1 MIETEG
7 YSIHLVPEDWEPLRA
22 FLEARQYSR
31 LMVLC
36 DHHTEAECY
45 PILKPF
51 LPPHIKVRVAP
62 GEDHKSLESAT
73 RIWKILTDQL
83 FDRKACLLNL
93 GGGMVGD
100 LGGFIAANYKR
111 GIDFVQIPTSLLAMV
126 DASVGGK
133 TGVNFGGYKNQLGA
147 FRDPAAIF
155 IYPPFL
161 QTLPEKE
168 LVSGFAEMLKH
179 GLISDA
185 GHWQSLVALEKPL
198 SPAAL
203 APMITHSIRA
213 KLAIV
218 EQDPF
223 EAGLRKALNFGHT
236 LGHAIESYALKAGK
250 EMRHGEAVALG
261 MVAEA
266 WIACHKRELLSPNE
280 LAEITTGILRYFAI
294 PYASMQAWD
303 EITDLARQDKKNADG
318 QILLAV
324 CGPIGQVHYDVPAS
338 RGEIFQ
344 ALKYLFRDIT
354 QPN

>member
-7 YSIHLVPEDWEPLRA
+7 YKIQMVPDNWEPLIQ
-22 FLEARQYSR
+22 FLDDRQYSR
-31 LMVLC
+31 IMVLC

-62 GEDHKSLESAT
+62 GEDHKTLESAT
-73 RIWKILTDQL
+73 RVWKILTDQV

-147 FRDPAAIF
+147 FRDPSAIF

-161 QTLPEKE
+161 QTLPPKE

-185 GHWQSLVALEKPL
+185 AHWRSLIANEPPL
-198 SPAAL
+198 KVEEL
-203 APMITHSIRA
+203 APQVSHSILA

-218 EQDPF
+218 EKDPL
-223 EAGLRKALNFGHT
+223 ETGLRKALNFGHT
-236 LGHAIESYALKAGK
+236 IGHAIESYAIKVGK

-261 MVAEA
+261 MIAEA
-266 WIACHKRELLSPNE
+266 WIACHKRELLSKDE
-280 LAEITTGILRYFAI
+280 LTEITEGILRYFEV

-303 EITDLARQDKKNADG
+303 EITDLTRQDKKNADG

-324 CGPIGQVHYDVPAS
+324 CGPIGQVQIDVPAS

-344 ALKYLFRDIT
+344 ALKYLFRYNS
-354 QPN
+354 QSN